1 MNIAVFMETFPALS
15 ETYLLWHMTEL
26 VKSGQQLGIYPVK
39 RGSTEKMHDEVT
51 RHDLLARVHAPPA
64 IDLTRLEGKVS
75 AGVDILSAC
84 ALHPREMVRLYGL
97 TSQTCKM
104 GWPQVARHVKH
115 LGTELECDVMHGYFG
130 PPGRRA
136 QMLRETL
143 DLDVPL
149 VVSFLGFD
157 LNVLPKRTPA
167 NYYERVFERADA
179 LCVSSQFMKRQI
191 LALGAPEDRV
201 RILPL
206 GLPVKRFDYQPR
218 KAREEGGIRLVSAAR
233 LTEVKGLEW
242 GMRGVALARDAG
254 VDVTWHILG
263 DGPLRQEL
271 EALRDELGL
280 ADRVVFHGFVKMEE
294 VRAQMARSDV
304 SLFPGVAAPDGAE
317 EALGG
322 AVLEAQACGMP
333 VIASDVGG
341 IPEAFVPGESGVLV
355 PQRDAEAIAEA
366 ILRLASQGDTWEAM
380 GERGRAHIEQQ
391 FDCEALNARWLEL
404 YEELRARRSER

>member
-1 MNIAVFMETFPALS
+1 MNIALFMETFPALS
-15 ETYLLWHMTEL
+15 ETYLLWHMSEL
-26 VKSGQQLGIYPVK
+26 VKSGQEVALYPVRK
-39 RGSTEKMHDEVT
+39 GSTEKMHDEVT
-51 RHDLLARVHAPPA
+51 RHALLDRVHAPPV
-64 IDLTRLEGKVS
+64 IDLSGLEGKVS

-84 ALHPREMVRLYGL
+84 VKQPAEMARLL
-97 TSQTCKM
+97 LMASQTCKM
-104 GWPQVARHVKH
+104 GWPQVARHLTH
-115 LGTELECDVMHGYFG
+115 LGSKLECDVMHGYFG

-136 QMLRETL
+136 QMLREAL

-157 LNVLPKRTPA
+157 LNVLPGRTPPD
-167 NYYERVFERADA
+167 YYERVFERADA

-191 LALGAPEDRV
+191 LALGAPEERV

-206 GLPVKRFDYQPR
+206 GLPVRRFEYQPR
-218 KAREEGGIRLVSAAR
+218 VAREGGGLRLVSAAR

-263 DGPLRQEL
+263 DGPLRAEL
-271 EALRDELGL
+271 EALRDELRLG
-280 ADRVVFHGFVKMEE
+280 DRVVFHGFVKMDE

-355 PQRDAEAIAEA
+355 PQRDAEAIASA
-366 ILRLASQGDTWEAM
+366 IAELASSPERWEEM
-380 GERGRAHIEQQ
+380 GERGRAHIESQ
-391 FDCEALNARWLEL
+391 FDCEALNARWLDL
-404 YEELRARRSER
+404 YQEVRAQRKR